1 MKNHNK
7 SNKSIYIILVFI
19 VIVGILYF
27 INFKSLNTENNIS
40 NNINQISYEITNLPD
55 YNGNI
60 YVTINNNIPIF
71 SQEDLK
77 IKDNYYSNLENN
89 RVRNGNNKDQLE

>member
-19 VIVGILYF
+19 VIIGILYF

-60 YVTINNNIPIF
+60 YVTINNNTPNF

-77 IKDNYYSNLENN
+77 IKDDYYSNLENN
-89 RVRNGNNKDQLE
+89 RVRNGNDKDQLE

>member
-1 MKNHNK
+1 MKSHNK
-7 SNKSIYIILVFI
+7 SNKSIYVILIFI
-19 VIVGILYF
+19 VIIGITRF
-27 INFKSLNTENNIS
+27 IDLKNINTKNNIS
-40 NNINQISYEITNLPD
+40 NNINQISYEITKLPD

-60 YVTINNNIPIF
+60 YVTINNNNPNF

-77 IKDNYYSNLENN
+77 IENDYYSNLEND